1 MCQVQKT
8 YILKDE
14 PFFDKITLIK
24 LVLQIGEVG
33 KISHPALNRVKNSKD
48 DLAVGQHDNFHGFF
62 KETTLALLKADLH
75 KSQAACHLPSSA

>member
-1 MCQVQKT
+1 MCQVQTT

-48 DLAVGQHDNFHGFF
+48 DLAVGQHYDFHRFF
-62 KETTLALLKADLH
+62 KETALALLEAYLH
-75 KSQAACHLPSSA
+75 KSQAA

>member
-48 DLAVGQHDNFHGFF
+48 DLAVRKHDDFHGFF
-62 KETTLALLKADLH
+62 KKTTLALLEADLH
-75 KSQAACHLPSSA
+75 KSQTACNLPFSA